1 MVKDDRLFTTRVALF
16 ARVGEVGVTEACR
29 QFQVHRSTY
38 YRWKASVER
47 HGLEMLRPRE
57 RRLPRMPN
65 QTQPWLE
72 DRIVGFALGH
82 PGLGPRRI
90 AAQLAQPMWGSLKIS
105 PTGVYKVLIRRGLNT
120 RRRRLSM
127 VAGYAAP
134 PEPEPAPLRV
144 SLHLE
149 AEQPGDLVQ
158 FDCFHIGRL
167 SGTEGKIWQYT
178 AIDVASSFVWAQV
191 HRTHLNPSAHF
202 AVALLRRVRRELTR
216 EGWQL
221 KAITT
226 DNGAEFRSFEFQDA
240 ASELGIEQRFI
251 RAARPQTNG
260 AVERVQR
267 TILEE
272 CWRPTF
278 ARSLVPR
285 YTALRR
291 DLQSYLGYYNNE
303 RAHTGRLNKG
313 RTPSEVVYGARKMV
327 PR

>member
-16 ARVGEVGVTEACR
+16 ARVGAVGVTEACR

-90 AAQLAQPMWGSLKIS
+90 AAQLAQPMWGSLRIS

-120 RRRRLSM
+120 RPRRLSM

-134 PEPEPAPLRV
+134 PEPAPAPLRLSPPPPEPAPRRV
-144 SLHLE
+144 SLPRE
-149 AEQPGDLVQ
+149 AERPGDLVQ

-178 AIDVASSFVWAQV
+178 AID
-191 HRTHLNPSAHF
+191 
-202 AVALLRRVRRELTR
+202 
-216 EGWQL
+216 
-221 KAITT
+221 
-226 DNGAEFRSFEFQDA
+226 
-240 ASELGIEQRFI
+240 
-251 RAARPQTNG
+251 
-260 AVERVQR
+260 
-267 TILEE
+267 
-272 CWRPTF
+272 
-278 ARSLVPR
+278 
-285 YTALRR
+285 
-291 DLQSYLGYYNNE
+291 
-303 RAHTGRLNKG
+303 
-313 RTPSEVVYGARKMV
+313 
-327 PR
+327 